1 MARRFDIRRVRNI
14 GIMAHIDAGK
24 TTTTERILFYTGM
37 AHRLG
42 EVHEGTT
49 ITDYMA
55 QERERGITITSA
67 AVSCTWRDHRITIID
82 TPGHVDFT
90 AEVQRSLRVLDGAI
104 ALFSAVEGVEPQSET
119 VWHQADQYRVPRIAY
134 INKMDRVGANFSRAV
149 QSIADKLGA
158 NPIPVQLPLGM
169 EEQFAGV
176 IDLIAM
182 RAIVFDEASLGTRYN
197 AVEIPDAFRSAA
209 ETAHAAMVE
218 RIVELDD
225 RLMEQYLDGV
235 EPTAEQLKAAL
246 RTATIQL
253 RAVPV
258 LCGSSYRNKGVQ
270 QLLDAV
276 VDYLPSPLDV
286 GAAVGY
292 DPSDPSR
299 LLQRQPLD
307 DEPLSALAFKVVA
320 DRHAGRLVFVRLY
333 SGSLQPGQTVLNVS
347 TGKRERVQK
356 ILHMQADRR
365 EEIPEAF
372 AGDIVA
378 IPGLRARTGETIAD
392 QKHPIVFERIEFV
405 EPVIVQAIE
414 ARTTADQDKLA
425 AALAALA
432 DEDPTFRYST
442 DPESGQLVISGVGEL
457 HLEIIVDRL
466 AREFGVPVRVGKPQ
480 VAYRETITQTARKH
494 GHFERM
500 QGPKVFVADV
510 EVEVGP
516 AQSGS
521 GFVFSDDRPLDERQY
536 LPLECIRSIEDG
548 ARETL
553 IAGPIM
559 GYPLID
565 IAVRL
570 LSARSGETE
579 PNDIAF
585 RVATSLALREAYR
598 EASPVLMEPI
608 MSLEVTTPDEFIGDV
623 IADINSRRGR
633 IEQIEQ
639 RGVVTLVRA
648 TVPLAA
654 MFGYVTQL
662 RSLTQGRGA
671 YTMSF
676 SHYEPAVVS
685 TMHQS
690 YA

>member
-1 MARRFDIRRVRNI
+1 MARKTDIRRVRNI

-24 TTTTERILFYTGM
+24 TTTTERILFYTGV

-67 AVSCTWRDHRITIID
+67 AVSCFWRDHRITIID

-134 INKMDRVGANFSRAV
+134 INKMDRVGADFAAAV
-149 QSIADKLGA
+149 ESIRQKLGA
-158 NPIPVQLPLGM
+158 NPIAVQLPLGA
-169 EEQFAGV
+169 EDEFAGV
-176 IDLIAM
+176 IDLFAL
-182 RAIVFDEASLGTRYN
+182 RAIVFDEASLGARYE
-197 AVEIPDAFRSAA
+197 AVEIPERYRDAALAA
-209 ETAHAAMVE
+209 RAAMIE
-218 RIVELDD
+218 KIVELDD
-225 RLMEQYLDGV
+225 ALMEEYLNGS
-235 EPTAEQLKAAL
+235 EPSQQQLRAVLRAATL
-246 RTATIQL
+246 QL

-276 VDYLPSPLDV
+276 IDYLPSPVDV

-292 DPSDPSR
+292 DPDKPER
-299 LLQRQPLD
+299 TIERKPLD
-307 DEPLSALAFKVVA
+307 EEPLSALAFKVVA

-333 SGSLQPGQTVLNVS
+333 SGTLEPGQTVLNVS

-365 EEIPEAF
+365 EEIPAAG

-378 IPGLRARTGETIAD
+378 IPGIRARTGETLAD
-392 QKHPIVFERIEFV
+392 PKHPIVFERIEFT

-414 ARTTADQDKLA
+414 ARSTADQEKLS
-425 AALAALA
+425 AALSALA
-432 DEDPTFRYST
+432 DEDPTFRFST
-442 DPESGQLVISGVGEL
+442 DPESGQLIISGVGEL

-480 VAYRETITQTARKH
+480 VAYRETITRAIIQRE
-494 GHFERM
+494 HFERT
-500 QGPKVFVADV
+500 QGTKVFAADV
-510 EVEVGP
+510 ELEVAP
-516 AQSGS
+516 AARGV
-521 GFVFSDDRPLDERQY
+521 GFEFSDERPDTEREL
-536 LPLECIRSIEDG
+536 LPLACVRAIEDG

-553 IAGPIM
+553 VAGPIM
-559 GYPLID
+559 GYPLVD

-570 LSARSGETE
+570 RSAHSGETE
-579 PNDIAF
+579 PNEIAF
-585 RVATSLALREAYR
+585 RIATTMAAREAYR
-598 EASPVLMEPI
+598 QAAPVVLEPI
-608 MSLEVTTPDEFIGDV
+608 MALEVTSPDDFVGDV
-623 IADINSRRGR
+623 IADINSRRGK
-633 IEQIEQ
+633 IEQIEH
-639 RGVVTLVRA
+639 RGPVSVVRA
-648 TVPLAA
+648 SVPLAA

-662 RSLTQGRGA
+662 RSLTQGRA
-671 YTMSF
+671 VYTMTF
-676 SHYEPAVVS
+676 SHYAPATATS
-685 TMHQS
+685 FHHA

>member
-1 MARRFDIRRVRNI
+1 MARRVDIQRVRNI

-24 TTTTERILFYTGM
+24 TTTTERILFYTGV

-49 ITDYMA
+49 ITDYME

-119 VWHQADQYRVPRIAY
+119 VWHQADQYRVPRIAF
-134 INKMDRVGANFSRAV
+134 INKMDRIGADFQAAV
-149 QSIADKLGA
+149 ESIRTKLGA
-158 NPIPVQLPLGM
+158 SPIPIQLPFGA
-169 EEQFAGV
+169 EESFAGV
-176 IDLIAM
+176 IDLLAM
-182 RAIVFDEASLGTRYN
+182 QAITFDESTLGARYT
-197 AVEIPDAFRSAA
+197 ACKIPAEWHEAA
-209 ETAHAAMVE
+209 QRARATMVE
-218 RIVELDD
+218 QIVELDD
-225 RLMEQYLDGV
+225 QAMEQYLAGI
-235 EPTAEQLKAAL
+235 EPSAEQLAAVL
-246 RTATIQL
+246 RRATLEL

-258 LCGSSYRNKGVQ
+258 LCGSAYRNKGVQ

-276 VDYLPSPLDV
+276 IAYLPSPLDIGAV
-286 GAAVGY
+286 GGY
-292 DPSDPSR
+292 DPAKPER
-299 LLQRQPLD
+299 IVERRPLD
-307 DEPLSALAFKVVA
+307 DEPLAGLAFKVVS

-333 SGSLQPGQTVLNVS
+333 SGMLEPGQTVLNAS

-365 EEIPEAF
+365 EEIPAAY
-372 AGDIVA
+372 AGDIIAV
-378 IPGLRARTGETIAD
+378 PGLRAKTGETIAD
-392 QKHPIVFERIEFV
+392 SKHPIVFEKIEFT
-405 EPVIVQAIE
+405 EPVIMQAIE
-414 ARTTADQDKLA
+414 AKTSADQEKLA

-432 DEDPTFRYST
+432 DEDPTFQYKT
-442 DPESGQLVISGVGEL
+442 DPESGQLIISGVGEL

-480 VAYRETITQTARKH
+480 VAYRETITQCVTASGR
-494 GHFERM
+494 FERL
-500 QGPKVFVADV
+500 QGANAFVA
-510 EVEVGP
+510 EVTLVVGP
-516 AQSGS
+516 ADRGA
-521 GFVFSDDRPLDERQY
+521 GFLFNDALPAGEREL
-536 LPLECIRSIEDG
+536 LPLQCIRAIEDG

-570 LSARSGETE
+570 EHASSAQTE
-579 PNDIAF
+579 PNEIAF
-585 RVATSLALREAYR
+585 RIASANAMREAFR
-598 EASPVLMEPI
+598 RAVPVLMEPI
-608 MSLEVTTPDEFIGDV
+608 MALEVTAPGEFVGDV

-639 RGVVTLVRA
+639 RGIMSIIRA
-648 TVPLAA
+648 HVPLVA
-654 MFGYVTQL
+654 MFGYVTHL
-662 RSLTQGRGA
+662 RSLTQGRA
-671 YTMSF
+671 VYTMAF
-676 SHYEPAVVS
+676 SHYEPAAL
-685 TMHQS
+685 TMQNV

>member
-1 MARRFDIRRVRNI
+1 MARKTDIRRVRNI

-24 TTTTERILFYTGM
+24 TTTTERILFYTGV

-134 INKMDRVGANFSRAV
+134 INKMDRVGADFAATV
-149 QSIADKLGA
+149 ESIRQKLGA
-158 NPIPVQLPLGM
+158 NPIPVQLPLGA
-169 EEQFAGV
+169 EDDFAGV
-176 IDLIAM
+176 IDLFALQ
-182 RAIVFDEASLGTRYN
+182 AIVFDETSLGARYER
-197 AVEIPDAFRSAA
+197 VEIPERYRANAVAA
-209 ETAHAAMVE
+209 RAAMIE
-218 RIVELDD
+218 KIVELDD
-225 RLMEQYLDGV
+225 ALMEEYLNGS
-235 EPTAEQLKAAL
+235 EPSPQQLMAVLRAATL
-246 RTATIQL
+246 QL

-258 LCGSSYRNKGVQ
+258 LCGSSYHNKGVQ

-276 VDYLPSPLDV
+276 IDYLPSPLDA
-286 GAAVGY
+286 GAVVGY
-292 DPSDPSR
+292 VPDKPGHTIER
-299 LLQRQPLD
+299 KPLD
-307 DEPLSALAFKVVA
+307 EEPLSALAFKVVA

-333 SGSLQPGQTVLNVS
+333 SGMLEPGQTVLNFS

-356 ILHMQADRR
+356 LLHMQADQR
-365 EEIPEAF
+365 EEIVAAG

-378 IPGLRARTGETIAD
+378 IPGIRARTGETLAD
-392 QKHPIVFERIEFV
+392 PKHPIVFERIEFT

-414 ARTTADQDKLA
+414 ARSTADQEKLS
-425 AALAALA
+425 AALSALA
-432 DEDPTFRYST
+432 DEDPTFRFST
-442 DPESGQLVISGVGEL
+442 DPESGQLIISGVGEL

-466 AREFGVPVRVGKPQ
+466 AREFGVPVRVGRPQ
-480 VAYRETITQTARKH
+480 VAYRETITQSVVQRE
-494 GHFERM
+494 HFERT
-500 QGPKVFVADV
+500 QGAKVFAADV
-510 EVEVGP
+510 ELEVAP
-516 AQSGS
+516 AARGV
-521 GFVFSDDRPLDERQY
+521 GFEFTDERSDSQREL
-536 LPLECIRSIEDG
+536 LPIACVRAIEDG

-553 IAGPIM
+553 VAGPVM

-570 LSARSGETE
+570 RSAHSGETE
-579 PNDIAF
+579 PNEIAF
-585 RVATSLALREAYR
+585 RIAATMAVRDAYR
-598 EASPVLMEPI
+598 QAGPVVLEPI
-608 MSLEVTTPDEFIGDV
+608 MALEITSPDDFVGDV
-623 IADINSRRGR
+623 IADINSRRGK
-633 IEQIEQ
+633 IEQIEH
-639 RGVVTLVRA
+639 RGPVSVVRA
-648 TVPLAA
+648 SVPLAA

-662 RSLTQGRGA
+662 RSLTQGRA
-671 YTMSF
+671 VYTMTF
-676 SHYEPAVVS
+676 SHYAPTAA
-685 TMHQS
+685 TFIHHA